1 MNRDNQAIADN
12 LHKLKSGEL
21 TIEELLNSGQ
31 PDNAPVDQNNPGIP
45 SSDDKELTLEELSGG
60 DSMGEDGDDDD
71 ADSHGQNE
79 FTSSMDEAG
88 TPTKRRLTSAE
99 RNAKRRE
106 KEAALTARIE
116 HLEAEIQRKN
126 AKDSEIEQRVAE
138 HQSHFQG
145 VKNYQLDNEVEV
157 RKANILRIQE
167 ELVQANMNYDSA
179 KQVEL
184 QNRFIEEKFSLRDAE
199 TKREFLKTQQLA
211 SPGQAQRTNVDQE
224 LFTARVNDFVSR
236 EDHKWMGTEFNAQG
250 QPLTEDAQRT
260 VALISRLANAGG
272 DVRTKSFWDTV
283 DIQLRDTLPAR
294 YIKRYGQKNSPNVAG
309 GSAGRPPASAPKI
322 TNIDQQAFDMLQ
334 QVKRDR
340 PFVDKA
346 AEKAFFVE
354 YRKNLIAAAKR
365 NS

>member
-1 MNRDNQAIADN
+1 MNRNNQAIADN
-12 LHKLKSGEL
+12 LHRLNSGEL

-31 PDNAPVDQNNPGIP
+31 PDTSASNQEGASND
-45 SSDDKELTLEELSGG
+45 DDKELTLEELSGG
-60 DSMGEDGDDDD
+60 ASDITEPDEDGDVDDPNNQDDFSLSTDD
-71 ADSHGQNE
+71 AS
-79 FTSSMDEAG
+79 

-106 KEAALTARIE
+106 KEAALNARIE

-199 TKREFLKTQQLA
+199 TKREFLKNQQQTSTTQ
-211 SPGQAQRTNVDQE
+211 PQRTNVDQE
-224 LFTARVNDFVSR
+224 LFTTRVNDFVSR

-294 YIKRYGQKNSPNVAG
+294 YVKRYGQKNSPNVAG

-346 AEKAFFVE
+346 AEKAFFIE